1 MLLYWKNVWPHHQCN
16 VVQQATETYW
26 KDPNVIQCLSCL
38 MDVGLPPCQTQL
50 ISFWLL
56 QCVRCT
62 EDLWGS
68 WTCCSVSDW
77 WQNADKYRQSHDM
90 HWFSG
95 SFLFFYSLFADI
107 FLRASS
113 PVVDKTHSTAL
124 GSGDRAELSPDRAGL
139 HRAEDCELTLTQ
151 VKFQQPLFLLPDV
164 ERCVSHI
171 IRIICHLNAL

>member
-1 MLLYWKNVWPHHQCN
+1 MRLLNMLLCQIDDKTQTSTDR
-16 VVQQATETYW
+16 ATT
-26 KDPNVIQCLSCL
+26 
-38 MDVGLPPCQTQL
+38 
-50 ISFWLL
+50 
-56 QCVRCT
+56 CT
-62 EDLWGS
+62 DFRE
-68 WTCCSVSDW
+68 
-77 WQNADKYRQSHDM
+77 
-90 HWFSG
+90 

-139 HRAEDCELTLTQ
+139 HRAEDWELTLTQ